1 MSTSILMNRT
11 RTQILRFLIRSGPTT
26 PTVLASELRTSRA
39 TIRRHLL
46 ILESAGLVQDFD
58 GERFSARASL
68 VESQLID
75 LAAQYSV
82 QMPPTTAPPLA
93 LD

>member
-26 PTVLASELRTSRA
+26 CTVLASELRTSMA

-46 ILESAGLVQDFD
+46 MLQSAGLVQDLEGD
-58 GERFSARASL
+58 SFSARAAL
-68 VESQLID
+68 VESQLMD
-75 LAAQYSV
+75 LAAQFSV
-82 QMPPTTAPPLA
+82 QTPPTTAPPLA
-93 LD
+93 VD